1 MTGIKRVY
9 LFFQYPTPH
18 LLHANP
24 PRLIP
29 RHKMKWMKGDDD
41 GPVITE
47 GQVSEGNPIRSTIS
61 RLPWQRWRKGSRSDD
76 IPFLSSDRRF
86 SDDPVTIARQT
97 HAWRVNVKSGAGV
110 ALLVLITNICVLIW
124 ANASFELQ
132 DGSSTVF
139 SGIDTRSSQRCTYQ
153 G

>member
-1 MTGIKRVY
+1 MTGFSRIY
-9 LFFQYPTPH
+9 FLFHYPTPH
-18 LLHANP
+18 LLHANL
-24 PRLIP
+24 PRLVP
-29 RHKMKWMKGDDD
+29 WHNMKWIKGDDD
-41 GPVITE
+41 SPVITE
-47 GQVSEGNPIRSTIS
+47 GQVSDGDPIRPPTS
-61 RLPWQRWRKGSRSDD
+61 RLPWQRWRKGSKSDD

-86 SDDPVTIARQT
+86 ADDPVTIVRQT

-124 ANASFELQ
+124 ANARFELQ

-139 SGIDTRSSQRCTYQ
+139 SGIDTRSNQRCTYQ